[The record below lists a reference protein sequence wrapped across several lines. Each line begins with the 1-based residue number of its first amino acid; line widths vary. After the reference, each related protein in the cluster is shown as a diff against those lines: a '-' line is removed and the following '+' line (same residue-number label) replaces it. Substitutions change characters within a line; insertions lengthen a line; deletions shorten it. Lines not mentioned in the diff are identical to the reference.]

1 MAITSTDKC
10 ILLIYFVTYLQAS
23 DDIRAGDTLISESPY
38 AAVLLP
44 ENAHTHCDCCFEPLV
59 APFL

>member
-1 MAITSTDKC
+1 MKRITILGLN
-10 ILLIYFVTYLQAS
+10 ILLFQAS

-44 ENAHTHCDCCFEPLV
+44 ENALTHCACCFQALV
-59 APFL
+59 APFQ

>member
-1 MAITSTDKC
+1 MHTID
-10 ILLIYFVTYLQAS
+10 ILYITYLQAS

-38 AAVLLP
+38 TAVLLP